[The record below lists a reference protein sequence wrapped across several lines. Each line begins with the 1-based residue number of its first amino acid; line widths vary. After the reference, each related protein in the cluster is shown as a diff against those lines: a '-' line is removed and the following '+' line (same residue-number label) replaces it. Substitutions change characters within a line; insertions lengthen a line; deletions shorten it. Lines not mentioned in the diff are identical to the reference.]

1 MVSNGINLTLTWR
14 ETEGFEKA
22 QKLYPG
28 ATNVLSP
35 DIAFM
40 IGQVRDTRAYTK
52 RTMHERDILFLI
64 RKDSESA

>member
-1 MVSNGINLTLTWR
+1 MVSNGLNLTLTWR

-52 RTMHERDILFLI
+52 RTKAVCTNEISCF
-64 RKDSESA
+64 